1 MKRCF
6 SLALVFALL
15 TTAIACPAPAEEVVS
30 GSVEAEVAPAQTAG
44 DTGLTVDGAAADGGD
59 ALGALW
65 EDGPAQAGW
74 PDEAGAVEA
83 GPDAQDAP
91 QAEAEA
97 ALKAEPAEGAEAYP
111 EESLTECAA
120 QTPKAAIAIEVTP
133 SKIAIGVGETYLG
146 LRAAAPS
153 RVTWTTSS
161 KKVAKVDAETG
172 AITGVR
178 RGTCSVTAT
187 AADGST
193 ATCTVTVA
201 KKPGKVSLDRSALS
215 LSAGMT
221 ARLKASV
228 PSGTASGQVTFTSGK
243 PKCVSVDG
251 SGNLTALA
259 PGAAT
264 ITASTYNGKTARCK
278 VTVSAAP
285 AAVNLPAGEAL
296 FIAVDQK
303 VRLKAGAVDA
313 SGEPTASEITYAV
326 DESSPDAGCIQLN
339 RKTGS
344 VKGVRQ
350 GQAVVTATAHNG
362 VAARCTVTVAAAPKS
377 IALNRN
383 SITIGL
389 GEKYTGL
396 AAILTP
402 PDGADT
408 CATAVT
414 WTSDNKRVAR
424 VNASGQVT
432 GVRTGTCTIKV
443 KASNG
448 KTAKCKV
455 TVAKKPGKVSLSQ
468 SALSLSVGMTARLKA
483 SVPSGTASGQ
493 VTFTSS
499 KPECVSVDGSG
510 NLTALAPGAATI
522 TASTYNGRTAGCKVT
537 VSAAPAAVNLSA
549 GEALFIAV
557 DQKVRLKAG
566 AVDASGNPTPS
577 EITYAVDKS
586 SPDAGC
592 IQLNRKTGSV
602 KGVRRGQAIVTATA
616 HNGVTARCTVTV
628 DVAPESVKLN
638 RDRVAI
644 GLGEVYAGL
653 TAGCTPPE
661 GSDTCATAVAWTS
674 SDKSV
679 AKVSATG
686 QVTGV
691 AKGLCTITAI
701 AANGASAACVIAVTS
716 APTDITV
723 TPAVGALKVGQTG
736 QYKISLSPDNSA
748 SRLFYQSSDTGVAD
762 IDEDGFVTAI
772 APGEAAITISTFN
785 GLSKTVSL
793 VISEGDGSDDG
804 DGGIGDGGKTSPDN
818 AKKLEYVITVA
829 MSQLG
834 KPYVYGSGYSMDS
847 DPRGFDCSGLVYW
860 CFLHIG
866 IKLKDTAYRQ
876 GYDESL
882 KKITDKNDLRRG
894 DLVFFDTVSDSDL
907 SDHSAIYLG
916 NGKFIHASSS
926 KQRVIVSDM
935 SAAGSYHDRA
945 FSWGRRVLD

>member
-215 LSAGMT
+215 LSA
-221 ARLKASV
+221 
-228 PSGTASGQVTFTSGK
+228 
-243 PKCVSVDG
+243 
-251 SGNLTALA
+251 
-259 PGAAT
+259 
-264 ITASTYNGKTARCK
+264 
-278 VTVSAAP
+278 
-285 AAVNLPAGEAL
+285 
-296 FIAVDQK
+296 
-303 VRLKAGAVDA
+303 
-313 SGEPTASEITYAV
+313 
-326 DESSPDAGCIQLN
+326 
-339 RKTGS
+339 
-344 VKGVRQ
+344 
-350 GQAVVTATAHNG
+350 
-362 VAARCTVTVAAAPKS
+362 
-377 IALNRN
+377 
-383 SITIGL
+383 
-389 GEKYTGL
+389 
-396 AAILTP
+396 
-402 PDGADT
+402 
-408 CATAVT
+408 
-414 WTSDNKRVAR
+414 
-424 VNASGQVT
+424 
-432 GVRTGTCTIKV
+432 
-443 KASNG
+443 
-448 KTAKCKV
+448 
-455 TVAKKPGKVSLSQ
+455 
-468 SALSLSVGMTARLKA
+468 GMTARLKA

-935 SAAGSYHDRA
+935 SEAGSYYDRA
-945 FSWGRRVLD
+945 FSWGRRVLE